1 MSIITT
7 PSPRPRPRPRPL
19 FFFISTFWQC
29 KIDFVHHVPIS
40 VQNRSKTNFKTP
52 LSVTWVLVMVKVYS
66 GKNKESEF
74 KFCLY
79 QNDAINSN

>member
-7 PSPRPRPRPRPL
+7 PSPRPLP
-19 FFFISTFWQC
+19 FFFFFSTFWQC

-40 VQNRSKTNFKTP
+40 VQNRSKNNFKTP
-52 LSVTWVLVMVKVYS
+52 FKCYMGFSYSKVYS
-66 GKNKESEF
+66 GKNKESKF